1 MSKQINYYMDKNAE
15 KDFIEYIYDNSFM
28 FINWYDG
35 TIINPYEDNSLFY
48 FITREKYLPYLK
60 FRNNAVDV
68 LHCLVIEYA
77 RNNIIEDKKIVTRGR
92 IYISDAYKDK
102 QYSVYTKDFVN
113 DYNTL
118 KNWIKNHIPYQN
130 YNNMDKIYKEY
141 ICDSMLKYS
150 ENNYRFQA

>member
-1 MSKQINYYMDKNAE
+1 MDKNAE